1 MTALLIKKIIIII
14 LYSIQ
19 LTLFYLCNDNG
30 LIYDTIYE
38 LIISLGPIFIK
49 FGQWMANRTDLLP
62 DELCTLLKSLQDNCT
77 CHEWKH
83 TQKIIDELPIEIS
96 DHLYIRQKIIGSG
109 CIAQV
114 YKGIYHNKSV
124 AIKVIHPNIIQETHD
139 SIKILK
145 LIIKYCTLVPDIK
158 KVNKSFRFDSFYQ
171 LIQDQSNLINEAN
184 NIIQFTKIYN
194 KTTTKTSTPNNNCP
208 FIIPTLYY
216 YNSNIIIESFED
228 GLSLQEIKLN
238 YPDKMDESI
247 GKLWKLYHLMINN
260 NLIHGDFHPGN
271 IKIRIN
277 SKTNIIT
284 PVLLDYGIV
293 SKLDNKRH
301 QLLKESFEYICFP
314 DMEKVVELLL
324 LSNIA
329 KMTSK
334 QKLQFKEHNVQYFK
348 KMGIQGMHQNVK
360 KYGILHGCSKQNL
373 DMYKRD
379 PKLISEFLNIADKS
393 GIVLD
398 LDFMNILLGISLL
411 ENYNNVYSPDNLT
424 NIIKYIFI

>member
-1 MTALLIKKIIIII
+1 MNILLIKKIILII

-19 LTLFYLCNDNG
+19 LILFYLVKDYD
-30 LIYDTIYE
+30 LMYETIYD
-38 LIISLGPIFIK
+38 LIVSLGPIFIK

-62 DELCTLLKSLQDNCT
+62 DELCTYLKTLQDNCANHDWKYT
-77 CHEWKH
+77 QQIVDKLPHEIEDNLH
-83 TQKIIDELPIEIS
+83 IYQKV
-96 DHLYIRQKIIGSG
+96 IGSG

-114 YKGIYHNKSV
+114 YQGLYHNKPV
-124 AIKVIHPNIIQETHD
+124 AIKVIHPNIVYETQN
-139 SIKILK
+139 SIKLLK
-145 LIIKYCTLVPDIK
+145 LIIKYCTLIPDIK
-158 KVNKSFRFDSFYQ
+158 KVSKSFRFDSFYK

-194 KTTTKTSTPNNNCP
+194 KHNNCP

-228 GLSLQEIKLN
+228 GFSLQEIKSN
-238 YPDKMDESI
+238 YPDKINESI
-247 GKLWKLYHLMINN
+247 GKLWKLYHLMIHN

-277 SKTNIIT
+277 SKTNVIT

-293 SKLDNKRH
+293 SKLDTKRH